1 MAIMSGSAFPHFLK
15 CQDPKKVKKLF
26 LVHGEYEVQQHFAK
40 TLNAN
45 GFLNVEIPFQHQ
57 KIVLE

>member
-1 MAIMSGSAFPHFLK
+1 MAIMSDTAAAFLK

-40 TLNAN
+40 TLNEH
-45 GFLNVEIPFQHQ
+45 GFDRVEIPYQHQ
-57 KIVLE
+57 KIALA